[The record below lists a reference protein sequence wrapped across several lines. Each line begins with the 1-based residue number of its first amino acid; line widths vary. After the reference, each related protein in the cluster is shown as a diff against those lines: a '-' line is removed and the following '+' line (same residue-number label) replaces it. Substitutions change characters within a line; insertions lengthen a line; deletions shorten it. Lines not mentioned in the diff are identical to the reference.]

1 MVDDK
6 QEDAASIVESDSEDG
21 GDEQSALASLQ
32 AQLDEAIAEK
42 NRYHRAY
49 SDAVDFSR
57 RSGERHGAE
66 LQYATAP
73 VLTQLLSSVD
83 DLERAF
89 GSMPES
95 MLRLTWVEGILLIY
109 RRLQGTLEAS
119 GVTGIEAADTA
130 FDPNLHEAISR
141 VAGPEGRIVEV
152 LQKGYMLHDRVLR
165 PALVQV
171 GDGTGS
177 EQSTG
182 DDSGI
187 GSITE
192 QNTTDE

>member
-6 QEDAASIVESDSEDG
+6 QEDAASIAESDSEDG

-32 AQLDEAIAEK
+32 AQLDEAIADK
-42 NRYHRAY
+42 DRYHRAY

-73 VLTQLLSSVD
+73 VLMQLLSSVD

-109 RRLQGTLEAS
+109 RRLQGTLEAN
-119 GVTGIEAADTA
+119 GATEIEAADAA

-182 DDSGI
+182 DDSGTD
-187 GSITE
+187 STTE
-192 QNTTDE
+192 ENTTDE

>member
-6 QEDAASIVESDSEDG
+6 QEDAASIAESDSEDG

-32 AQLDEAIAEK
+32 AQLDEAITDK
-42 NRYHRAY
+42 DRYHRAY
-49 SDAVDFSR
+49 SDAVDYSR

-109 RRLQGTLEAS
+109 RRLQGTLEAN
-119 GVTGIEAADTA
+119 GATEIEAADAA

-177 EQSTG
+177 GQSTG

-187 GSITE
+187 GSTTE

>member
-6 QEDAASIVESDSEDG
+6 QEDAPSIAESDSEDG

-32 AQLDEAIAEK
+32 AQLDETIAEK

-109 RRLQGTLEAS
+109 RRLQGTLEAN

-182 DDSGI
+182 DDSGTD
-187 GSITE
+187 STTE

>member
-1 MVDDK
+1 MVDERKDDASGVA
-6 QEDAASIVESDSEDG
+6 EPDAADG
-21 GDEQSALASLQ
+21 DGQSALDSLQ

-42 NRYHRAY
+42 EKYHRAY

-57 RSGERHGAE
+57 RAGERHTAE

-73 VLTQLLSSVD
+73 VLMQLLSSVD

-89 GSMPES
+89 GSIPDT
-95 MLRLTWVEGILLIY
+95 MLRMTWVEGILLIY
-109 RRLQGTLEAS
+109 RKLQGALESS
-119 GVTGIEAADTA
+119 GVTEIETAGGA

-141 VAGPEGRIVEV
+141 VPGPEGRIVEV

-171 GDGTGS
+171 GDGTGANAS
-177 EQSTG
+177 NGESDTG
-182 DDSGI
+182 
-187 GSITE
+187 
-192 QNTTDE
+192 NRTTDES

>member
-6 QEDAASIVESDSEDG
+6 QEDAASIAESDSEDG

-182 DDSGI
+182 DDSGT

>member
-6 QEDAASIVESDSEDG
+6 QEDAASIAESDSEDG

-32 AQLDEAIAEK
+32 AQLDEAIADK
-42 NRYHRAY
+42 DRYHRAY
-49 SDAVDFSR
+49 SDAVDYSR

-109 RRLQGTLEAS
+109 RRLQGTLEAN
-119 GVTGIEAADTA
+119 GATEIEAADAA

-182 DDSGI
+182 DDAGT
-187 GSITE
+187 GSTTE

>member
-1 MVDDK
+1 MVDEKKD
-6 QEDAASIVESDSEDG
+6 EASDVAESDAADG
-21 GDEQSALASLQ
+21 DGQSALDSLQ

-42 NRYHRAY
+42 EKYHRAY

-57 RSGERHGAE
+57 RAGERHTAE

-73 VLTQLLSSVD
+73 VLMQLLSSVD

-89 GSMPES
+89 GSIPDT
-95 MLRLTWVEGILLIY
+95 MLRMTWVEGILLIY
-109 RRLQGTLEAS
+109 RKLQGALESS
-119 GVTGIEAADTA
+119 GVTEIETAGGA

-141 VAGPEGRIVEV
+141 VPGPEGRIVEV

-171 GDGTGS
+171 GDGSGSYASNGESDTG
-177 EQSTG
+177 
-182 DDSGI
+182 
-187 GSITE
+187 
-192 QNTTDE
+192 NRTTDES

>member
-1 MVDDK
+1 MVEDRKDD
-6 QEDAASIVESDSEDG
+6 ASGVAETDSAEG
-21 GDEQSALASLQ
+21 GSDEQAALESLQ

-42 NRYHRAY
+42 DRYHRAY

-57 RSGERHGAE
+57 RAGERHSAE
-66 LQYATAP
+66 LQYAAAP

-89 GSMPES
+89 GSIPDT
-95 MLRLTWVEGILLIY
+95 MLRMTWVEGILLIY
-109 RRLQGTLEAS
+109 RKLQGALES
-119 GVTGIEAADTA
+119 NGVTEIEAASAA

-141 VAGPEGRIVEV
+141 VPGPEGRIVEV

-171 GDGTGS
+171 GDGSGS
-177 EQSTG
+177 RESTSES
-182 DDSGI
+182 DTDN
-187 GSITE
+187 T
-192 QNTTDE
+192 TTDES

>member
-1 MVDDK
+1 MVDEKKD
-6 QEDAASIVESDSEDG
+6 DASGVAETDAEG
-21 GDEQSALASLQ
+21 GDGQSALDLLQ

-42 NRYHRAY
+42 EKYHRAY

-57 RSGERHGAE
+57 RAGERHTAE

-73 VLTQLLSSVD
+73 VLMQLLSSVD

-89 GSMPES
+89 GSIPDT
-95 MLRLTWVEGILLIY
+95 MLRMTWVEGILLIY
-109 RRLQGTLEAS
+109 RKLQGALESS
-119 GVTGIEAADTA
+119 GVTEIETAGGA

-141 VAGPEGRIVEV
+141 VPGPEGRIVEV

-171 GDGTGS
+171 GDGSGG
-177 EQSTG
+177 EQASDESDTG
-182 DDSGI
+182 D
-187 GSITE
+187 TA
-192 QNTTDE
+192 TDE

>member
-6 QEDAASIVESDSEDG
+6 QEDAASIAESDSEDG

-32 AQLDEAIAEK
+32 AQLDEAITDK
-42 NRYHRAY
+42 DRYHRAY
-49 SDAVDFSR
+49 SDAVDYSR

-109 RRLQGTLEAS
+109 RRLQGTLEAN
-119 GVTGIEAADTA
+119 GATEIEAADAA

-182 DDSGI
+182 DDSGT
-187 GSITE
+187 GSTTE

>member
-1 MVDDK
+1 MVDDRH
-6 QEDAASIVESDSEDG
+6 EDAAHVAESDAEDG

-32 AQLDEAIAEK
+32 AQLDEAIADK
-42 NRYHRAY
+42 DRYHRAY
-49 SDAVDFSR
+49 SDAVDYSR

-109 RRLQGTLEAS
+109 RRLQGTLEAN
-119 GVTGIEAADTA
+119 GATEIEAADAA

-182 DDSGI
+182 DDSGTD
-187 GSITE
+187 STTE
-192 QNTTDE
+192 ENTTDE

>member
-1 MVDDK
+1 MVDERKD
-6 QEDAASIVESDSEDG
+6 DASGVAETDAEDG
-21 GDEQSALASLQ
+21 GDGQSVLESLQ

-42 NRYHRAY
+42 DRYHRAY

-57 RSGERHGAE
+57 RAGERHSAE

-89 GSMPES
+89 GSIPDS
-95 MLRLTWVEGILLIY
+95 LLRMTWVEGILLIY
-109 RRLQGTLEAS
+109 RKLQGALESS
-119 GVTGIEAADTA
+119 GVTEIETAGAA

-141 VAGPEGRIVEV
+141 VPGPEGRIVEV

-171 GDGTGS
+171 GDGS
-177 EQSTG
+177 PSRESNDESDTG
-182 DDSGI
+182 D
-187 GSITE
+187 T
-192 QNTTDE
+192 TTDE

>member
-6 QEDAASIVESDSEDG
+6 QEDAASIAESDSEDG

-32 AQLDEAIAEK
+32 AQLDEAIADK
-42 NRYHRAY
+42 DRYHRAY

-109 RRLQGTLEAS
+109 RRLQGTLEAN
-119 GVTGIEAADTA
+119 GATEIEAADAA

-182 DDSGI
+182 DDSGT
-187 GSITE
+187 GSTTE

>member
-1 MVDDK
+1 MVDERKD
-6 QEDAASIVESDSEDG
+6 DASGVAEPDAEDG
-21 GDEQSALASLQ
+21 GDEQSVLESLQ

-42 NRYHRAY
+42 DKYHRAY

-57 RSGERHGAE
+57 RAGERHSAE

-89 GSMPES
+89 GSMPDS
-95 MLRLTWVEGILLIY
+95 MLRMTWVEGILLIY
-109 RRLQGTLEAS
+109 RKLQGALESS
-119 GVTGIEAADTA
+119 GVTEIETAGAA

-141 VAGPEGRIVEV
+141 VPGPEGRIVEV

-171 GDGTGS
+171 GDGSASRESNDESDTDNS
-177 EQSTG
+177 
-182 DDSGI
+182 
-187 GSITE
+187 
-192 QNTTDE
+192 TTDE

>member
-6 QEDAASIVESDSEDG
+6 QEDAASIAESDSEDG

-32 AQLDEAIAEK
+32 AQLDEAIADK
-42 NRYHRAY
+42 DRYHRAY

-73 VLTQLLSSVD
+73 VLMQLLSSVD

-109 RRLQGTLEAS
+109 RRLQGTLEAN
-119 GVTGIEAADTA
+119 GATEIEAADAA

-182 DDSGI
+182 DDSGTD
-187 GSITE
+187 STTE

>member
-6 QEDAASIVESDSEDG
+6 QEDAASIAESDSEDG

-42 NRYHRAY
+42 DRYHRAY

-109 RRLQGTLEAS
+109 RRLQGTLDS
-119 GVTGIEAADTA
+119 NGVTEIEAANAA

-171 GDGTGS
+171 GDGTGF

-182 DDSGI
+182 DDSGTD
-187 GSITE
+187 STTE
-192 QNTTDE
+192 QNTTHE

>member
-1 MVDDK
+1 MVDEKKD
-6 QEDAASIVESDSEDG
+6 DASGVAESDAIDG
-21 GDEQSALASLQ
+21 DGQSALDSLQ

-42 NRYHRAY
+42 DRYHRAY

-57 RSGERHGAE
+57 RAGERHTAE

-73 VLTQLLSSVD
+73 VLMQLLSSVD

-89 GSMPES
+89 GSIPDT
-95 MLRLTWVEGILLIY
+95 MLRMTWVEGILLIY
-109 RRLQGTLEAS
+109 RKLQGALESS
-119 GVTGIEAADTA
+119 GVTEIETAGGA

-141 VAGPEGRIVEV
+141 VPGPEGRIVEV

-171 GDGTGS
+171 GDGSGSDASSSESDTG
-177 EQSTG
+177 
-182 DDSGI
+182 
-187 GSITE
+187 
-192 QNTTDE
+192 NTATDES